1 MLTVHTANICIGT
14 RATFCQF
21 PEPSRYGA
29 PGVEFMGLHKEN
41 NAVLQIHFLPGQV
54 STCWGRDL
62 PAAFLTLIS
71 LEGIVWQHG
80 GGGVGTGG
88 PGLLPSVHLEVHR
101 PP

>member
-1 MLTVHTANICIGT
+1 MGVQTTTNVGEDCCP
-14 RATFCQF
+14 TFRGF

-71 LEGIVWQHG
+71 LEGIVWPHG
-80 GGGVGTGG
+80 GGGVGAGG